1 MKSNHEEEYEQFIIK
16 SIERT
21 EKLGLENNEF
31 KINKNLVVDLEL
43 INKLALEMIEL
54 RDNHNIPRQITISDC
69 GAMSYTL
76 QQLLQEHG
84 IPALI
89 TIGDVIEVGK
99 ARYKTTV
106 QSLKNEIEKGIS
118 NDQVYLHVWLTLPNM
133 HIIDTT
139 LLLKSQKNK
148 FINKKLDYI
157 KDGLY
162 SQVKINNRAIFKPMI
177 VGSTF
182 LYKIGLLR

>member
-1 MKSNHEEEYEQFIIK
+1 MKLNHEEDYEKSFIK
-16 SIERT
+16 AIERT
-21 EKLGLENNEF
+21 NKLNIENNKFE
-31 KINKNLVVDLEL
+31 INKDFIVDLEL
-43 INKLALEMIEL
+43 INNLALKIIEL
-54 RDNHNIPRQITISDC
+54 RDKYNIPRQITISDC
-69 GAMSYTL
+69 GGMSFGL
-76 QQLLQEHG
+76 QQLLLENN
-84 IPALI
+84 IPSLI
-89 TIGDVIEVGK
+89 TIGDVVEIGK

-106 QSLKNEIEKGIS
+106 QSLKNELEKGVS

-162 SQVKINNRAIFKPMI
+162 SKVKINNRAIFKPMI
-177 VGSTF
+177 VGSNF